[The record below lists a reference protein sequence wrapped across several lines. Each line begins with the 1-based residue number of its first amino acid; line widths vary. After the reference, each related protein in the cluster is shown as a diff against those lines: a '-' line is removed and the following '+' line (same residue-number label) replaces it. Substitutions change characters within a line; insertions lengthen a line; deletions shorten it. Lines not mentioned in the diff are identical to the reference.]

1 MQSTDIN
8 QDETF
13 SKVNM
18 YDSNVSDIK
27 TDTQELVPIED
38 VDFPIFNPVNPQPF
52 QTIGLFTYLRTYA
65 RRHNEEDPNSTI
77 ESWKECIERVV
88 KSCNKQLKVG
98 FTTKEINEV
107 FDLLY
112 NLKGSVA
119 GRFLWQLGTK
129 TVDRL
134 GLPSLQN
141 CFMKGTKFVTHM
153 GVKSFQDFKDGDV
166 IKVRSRLEWREATV
180 KSYGEQKIVELTVC
194 APGFKEV
201 IHTTANH
208 RWIIDNGDGSFTQ
221 TTTSVLCPGEKL
233 LISKEIGFNINW
245 VVESVRDTN
254 RKEIVWCVE
263 EPIENIFTL
272 ANGIVTMN
280 CAATVIDEP
289 ITPFTWVMDMLMLG
303 CVPPDTPIVTEN
315 GLKPIKDIKVGDK
328 VWSFNQKTKENEL
341 KTVVKLHD
349 VKVSKEENIKIKL
362 TSGEITTSKEHPLL
376 VYRNDWEYVLAG
388 DIKVGDIMRK
398 YTCNNSENIR
408 IKVIDIETNLNITE
422 DFKDITVEDN
432 NSYYAGDRV
441 QIGSHNCGVGYR
453 LLPEDIEKLPIIKH
467 VNITRKDTKDADF
480 IVPDSREGWVKLLGK
495 LMKAHFYSGKDF
507 TYSCTLLRS
516 KGAPIKSFGGIASG
530 PDVLC
535 DGISK
540 INTVLNKR
548 AGLAIRPID
557 ALDVMNIIGMIVVSG

>member
-180 KSYGEQKIVELTVC
+180 KRYGEQKIVEVTVC